1 MKKIAAFIERHIIA
15 DDPRGADAPPS
26 RLDVLDGN
34 YVGRHRM
41 MSDWHDPDGQ
51 VRFMTH
57 CGELC
62 TVQDVAELQG
72 PVMIAKPVHWPED
85 RVLEFGPAWDEADE
99 D

>member
-1 MKKIAAFIERHIIA
+1 MKKIAAFIERHIIT
-15 DDPRGADAPPS
+15 DEPADAPPS

-41 MSDWHDPDGQ
+41 MSDWHEPDGQ
-51 VRFMTH
+51 VRFMT
-57 CGELC
+57 CAGELC
-62 TVQDVAELQG
+62 NAGEIGEYSAPAIV
-72 PVMIAKPVHWPED
+72 AKPAHWPED